1 MGMVHR
7 RRCQSLPCV
16 RGGGTVLC
24 TVTEGLQIPAEA
36 RTSTCQSLSQP
47 CGCQLPL
54 HKGAEGAGRTY
65 TAPPGALEKTAAF
78 PPHPASRARHLLLE
92 EKASPCGDA
101 KIPSEAGLA
110 PSGSPAAQIYG
121 MMHHFLL
128 EEKALKAPA
137 RRPFW
142 LARRLCFRLRY
153 SAGAASGAS
162 ACAAAAALAAL
173 MP

>member
-65 TAPPGALEKTAAF
+65 TAPPGALETGATF
-78 PPHPASRARHLLLE
+78 PPHPAGRACRLLLK

-128 EEKALKAPA
+128 EEKALKN
-137 RRPFW
+137 RRAGHFGWRAGCVFGCVIPQG
-142 LARRLCFRLRY
+142 LPPGPRPVRQQRRW
-153 SAGAASGAS
+153 
-162 ACAAAAALAAL
+162 
-173 MP
+173 PH

>member
-7 RRCQSLPCV
+7 QRCQSLPCV

-65 TAPPGALEKTAAF
+65 TAPPAALGIAAAF
-78 PPHPASRARHLLLE
+78 PPHPAGRACHLLLK

-128 EEKALKAPA
+128 EEKALKNQRTGHWADA
-137 RRPFW
+137 
-142 LARRLCFRLRY
+142 LVIFRLRY